1 MTNIES
7 KRAVI
12 YARVSSERQD
22 VELSISAQLRALRDY
37 AHRSNYEIYREFVDE
52 AESGRSVARPAF
64 KDMIRLAR
72 AKQPPFEIII
82 VWKLN
87 RFARSREDSI
97 IYKSLL
103 RKQGIQ
109 VISVNEPLED
119 TPAGRML
126 EGIIEVIDEFY
137 SANLA
142 QDVTR
147 GMRESAMRGYFSGGQ
162 PPYGYDI
169 TKVKD
174 GIKMRSTLIPNPI
187 TAPIVKRMYEESLNG
202 KGLREIARGLNH
214 DGILTPKGKIWVGA
228 RIHNILSNEAY
239 IGTLVW
245 GKRSQ
250 TDSVK
255 VSNAWPTIVEK
266 DVFDRVI
273 AVLKSRGPKII
284 HPRRTVS
291 EYLLS
296 GLMKCGVCGKSMS
309 GHSAKSGQFLY
320 YRCSNATKRG
330 AAECP
335 GHWIPKPKIEG
346 FIIDKIRN
354 CILAEDNL
362 IELVRLTNE
371 ELGSGME
378 FEKDRLNT
386 IERQID
392 DIDSRLE
399 NLYDALEKG
408 SFESDE
414 LAPRIRKLKAR
425 RDELLTQRNQTEYSL
440 KMSVIESPDINLI
453 REHVDD
459 IKQLLSE
466 SPIIEQR
473 AFLKSFVKNI
483 EVGKE
488 AVTVNYHLPM
498 PPAKSDKD
506 VMGVLPFITNGR
518 PCRSRTCDTL
528 IKRYKRFI
536 PESNDK

>member
-1 MTNIES
+1 
-7 KRAVI
+7 
-12 YARVSSERQD
+12 
-22 VELSISAQLRALRDY
+22 
-37 AHRSNYEIYREFVDE
+37 
-52 AESGRSVARPAF
+52 
-64 KDMIRLAR
+64 MIRLAR
-72 AKQPPFEIII
+72 AKQPPFEIIL

-147 GMRESAMRGYFSGGQ
+147 GMRESAMRGYFSGGK

-169 TKVKD
+169 AKVKD

-187 TAPIVKRMYEESLNG
+187 TAPIVKRMYEESLAS

-245 GKRSQ
+245 GKRSRIDQ
-250 TDSVK
+250 VK
-255 VSNAWPTIVEK
+255 VSNAWPAIIEK
-266 DVFDRVI
+266 DVFEKALSI
-273 AVLKSRGPKII
+273 LKARGPKII
-284 HPRRTVS
+284 HPRRTAS

-296 GLMKCGVCGKSMS
+296 GLMKCGICGMSMS

-330 AAECP
+330 ASECP
-335 GHWIPKPKIEG
+335 GHWIPKSKIES
-346 FIIDKIRN
+346 FIIDKIKN

-362 IELVRLTNE
+362 IELVSLTNE

-378 FEKDRLNT
+378 LEKDRLYS
-386 IERQID
+386 IEKQIV

-408 SFESDE
+408 SFDSFE
-414 LAPRIRKLKAR
+414 LAPRIRKLKIK
-425 RDELLTQRNQTEYSL
+425 RDELLTQRNQAECSL
-440 KMSVIESPDINLI
+440 KMSVIETPDINMI
-453 REHVDD
+453 RDHVDD

-466 SPIIEQR
+466 SSIIERR

-483 EVGKE
+483 EVEKE
-488 AVTVNYHLPM
+488 TVTVNYHLPM

-506 VMGVLPFITNGR
+506 TLGVLPFITNGR
-518 PCRSRTCDTL
+518 PYRTRTCDVL
-528 IKRYKRFI
+528 IKRYRPI
-536 PESNDK
+536 MLSGDKQE

>member
-72 AKQPPFEIII
+72 AKQPPFEIIL

-147 GMRESAMRGYFSGGQ
+147 GMRESAMRGYFSGGK

-273 AVLKSRGPKII
+273 AILKSRGPKII

-309 GHSAKSGQFLY
+309 GHSAKSGKFLY

-414 LAPRIRKLKAR
+414 LAPRIRKLKTR
-425 RDELLTQRNQTEYSL
+425 RDELLTQRNQTESSL

-453 REHVDD
+453 KEHVDD
-459 IKQLLSE
+459 VKQLLSE

-506 VMGVLPFITNGR
+506 VMGVLPFIMNGR
-518 PCRSRTCDTL
+518 PYRSRTCDTL
-528 IKRYKRFI
+528 IKSQVLYQL
-536 PESNDK
+536 S

>member
-72 AKQPPFEIII
+72 AKQPPFEIIL

-147 GMRESAMRGYFSGGQ
+147 GMRESAMRGYFSGGK

-273 AVLKSRGPKII
+273 AILKSRGPKII

-309 GHSAKSGQFLY
+309 GHSAKSGKFLY

-414 LAPRIRKLKAR
+414 LAPRIRKLKTR
-425 RDELLTQRNQTEYSL
+425 RDELLTQRNQTESSL

-453 REHVDD
+453 KEHVDD
-459 IKQLLSE
+459 VKQLLSE

-506 VMGVLPFITNGR
+506 VMGVLPFIMNGR

-528 IKRYKRFI
+528 IKSQVIRLNWI
-536 PESNDK
+536 

>member
-72 AKQPPFEIII
+72 GKQPLFEIII

-174 GIKMRSTLIPNPI
+174 GIKMRSTLTPNPI
-187 TAPIVKRMYEESLNG
+187 TAPIVKRMYVESLDG

-214 DGILTPKGKIWVGA
+214 DGILTPKGKQWVGA

-250 TDSVK
+250 ADLVK
-255 VSNAWPTIVEK
+255 VENAWPATVEK

-273 AVLKSRGPKII
+273 AILKSRGPKII

-335 GHWIPKPKIEG
+335 GHWIPKSKIEG

-392 DIDSRLE
+392 DIESRLE

-425 RDELLTQRNQTEYSL
+425 RDELLTQRNQTESSL

-528 IKRYKRFI
+528 IKSQVLYQL
-536 PESNDK
+536 S